1 MFVCVWFFI
10 VSVRKSGGESA
21 LNCEIPYVFIIFHFF
36 HACCSCIYKIYIVS
50 NGIGFPFEAHLF
62 DFHNPSSFV
71 VFFSVH
77 VFVNFATRACICVC
91 VCVRALFRSEHSMHF
106 LHLPLCRIYLSNESH
121 KIENTFFVG
130 LGTPSSEH

>member
-1 MFVCVWFFI
+1 MFSSFFTSFMRVALAYTKYTLFPMES
-10 VSVRKSGGESA
+10 VSHSK
-21 LNCEIPYVFIIFHFF
+21 LLQ
-36 HACCSCIYKIYIVS
+36 
-50 NGIGFPFEAHLF
+50 AHLF

-121 KIENTFFVG
+121 KIENTFFVV